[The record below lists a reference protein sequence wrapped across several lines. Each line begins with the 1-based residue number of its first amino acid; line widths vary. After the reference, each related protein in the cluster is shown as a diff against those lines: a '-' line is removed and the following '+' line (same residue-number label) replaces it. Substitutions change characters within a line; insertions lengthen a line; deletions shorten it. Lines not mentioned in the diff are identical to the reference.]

1 MSANPHRKTT
11 TYLINAVLFVCFCL
25 SFTSVQAEDEVI
37 TIEGTRIRGNQES
50 PTILYLVPWQAPE
63 VVALDAPA
71 ASLAI
76 ERALKPLER
85 SEFKRLI
92 SYHQHFQRVSD
103 REQLNEQSSPVIP
116 KENRP

>member
-1 MSANPHRKTT
+1 MSVNPHRKATH
-11 TYLINAVLFVCFCL
+11 LINAALFICFCL

-76 ERALKPLER
+76 ERPLKPLER

-92 SYHQHFQRVSD
+92 RYHQHFKRATDTDQLGKRVST
-103 REQLNEQSSPVIP
+103 ETL
-116 KENRP
+116 KETHP